1 MENRKRIIF
10 ILILAFLIVAG
21 SFYSFWQKNT
31 VIENTSSGEAIAKG
45 ASNIEEKP
53 NEMIVYISGAVYK
66 PGVFEL
72 PSTARVFDAVVMAGG
87 LTPDADVAKI
97 NMAQKLKDG
106 MHIHVETRSSTQ
118 GQGGADITSNVSKI
132 KSGSKININTADKSQ
147 LDTLPGVGPALAER
161 IVEYRQTNGGFHD
174 IEELKKVSGFGPSKF
189 EKVKDKVTI

>member
-1 MENRKRIIF
+1 M
-10 ILILAFLIVAG
+10 ILACLIVAG
-21 SFYSFWQKNT
+21 SFYSFWQKT
-31 VIENTSSGEAIAKG
+31 SVVENASSGEVSAKG
-45 ASNIEEKP
+45 ANNIEEKS
-53 NEMIVYISGAVYK
+53 NEMVVYISGAVYK

-72 PSTARVFDAVVMAGG
+72 SANARVFDAVVMAGG

-97 NMAQKLKDG
+97 NMAQRLKDG
-106 MHIHVETRSSTQ
+106 MHIHVETRSSLQEQ
-118 GQGGADITSNVSKI
+118 GVGEIKRSVSKI

-161 IVEYRQTNGGFHD
+161 IVEYRQTNGGFND